1 MSWMITKEKLD
12 ETQRNIVSAITGQ
25 NHNLFIHGPA
35 GSGKSVILVHALQD
49 YLTRN
54 RSSRLA
60 IISFTLA
67 LLDLYKTGIHP
78 DLLHRI
84 DFFTMEGFK
93 QTNINHDH
101 DFLII
106 DEVQDSEM
114 IVLDKLQQSGRK
126 IITTGDFFQSIYLN
140 KCNITDIRNIDNMQE
155 PKLQSIYRNTK
166 TIRSVASF
174 FAEFPD
180 EYRSFEVSRTAND
193 TSVQLAHF
201 SSKVREV
208 EYTWKQA
215 KFLSER
221 GLNAVIILPN
231 QKEIFNFCSAVLLL
245 ERKNL
250 WPLDYNKYNRPNYDS
265 LNSHFKKN
273 GLPIRYLGNGYGGL
287 KNIYDENLV
296 TVMNY
301 HSAKGMDFDAVFLPG
316 LTNKIQLWGNPDI
329 ARRLFFVALTRSR
342 QELYISYYNEPHEFI
357 RKIPEKLLHITSNP
371 IASSDINHDEEE
383 EEIDDIFSF

>member
-54 RSSRLA
+54 KSSKLA

-67 LLDLYKTGIHP
+67 LIDLYKTGINSE
-78 DLLHRI
+78 LLRRI
-84 DFFTMEGFK
+84 DFFTMEKFK
-93 QTNINHDH
+93 QNDTQDKY

-106 DEVQDSEM
+106 DEVQDSEVA
-114 IVLDKLQQSGRK
+114 VLDKLKLSRKK
-126 IITTGDFFQSIYLN
+126 IITAGDFFQSIYPN
-140 KCNITDIRNIDNMQE
+140 KCNITEIRNLGNIQE
-155 PKLQSIYRNTK
+155 PKLQDIYRNTK
-166 TIRSVASF
+166 TIKAIAAF

-180 EYRSFEVSRTAND
+180 EYRAFEVSRTAND

-201 SSKVREV
+201 SSKLREV

-221 GLNAVIILPN
+221 GLNSVVILPN
-231 QKEIFNFCSAVLLL
+231 QEEIFNFYSSVFLL
-245 ERKNL
+245 ENKQPWSLVYNNFNKPHYGALNLHSQKN
-250 WPLDYNKYNRPNYDS
+250 N
-265 LNSHFKKN
+265 
-273 GLPIRYLGNGYGGL
+273 LPIRYLGNGYGDL
-287 KNIYDENLV
+287 QKIYDENLV
-296 TVMNY
+296 TVMTY

-316 LTNKIQLWGNPDI
+316 LTNQVRLWGNPDI

-342 QELYISYYNEPHEFI
+342 QELYISYYGEAHEFV
-357 RKIPEKLLHITSNP
+357 RRIPEELLHTISNP
-371 IASSDINHDEEE
+371 TASSDINHDDEEE
-383 EEIDDIFSF
+383 ETDDFFSF